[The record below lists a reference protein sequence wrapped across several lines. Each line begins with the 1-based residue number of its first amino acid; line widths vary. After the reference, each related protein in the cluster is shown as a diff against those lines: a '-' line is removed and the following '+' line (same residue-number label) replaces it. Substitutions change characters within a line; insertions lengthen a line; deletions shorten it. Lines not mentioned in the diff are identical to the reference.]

1 MNRQEIAA
9 ILAMISSLD
18 GRRAFGEVDVIA
30 WEAVIGDL
38 RFPDAREAVI
48 RHY

>member
-1 MNRQEIAA
+1 VNRQEIAA